1 MSNANHREKYGF
13 TLVELSLVLVII
25 GLVIGGV
32 LVGKDLIKSSEVR
45 KSINSLEQVGSAIN
59 TFKLKYGC
67 LPGDCTNTTSL
78 LSNISTGN
86 GNGNGYIDNW
96 AWESVAAVDSLRSAN
111 LLTDALVEY
120 NNAGGVSPM
129 FLGTHYIRGHNNSWS
144 YLYYADLYSVGGA
157 TIPADSV
164 PEVLPAAKKYG
175 TAITWANWVNTTG
188 CFSGDAVT
196 ASDARRIDE
205 KMDDGLP
212 KTGKFIA
219 FNGKD
224 VNGTCS
230 GWPAKCWVSGQNNYK
245 TLDDVG
251 GRVIYYL
258 PAS

>member
-1 MSNANHREKYGF
+1 M
-13 TLVELSLVLVII
+13 
-25 GLVIGGV
+25 
-32 LVGKDLIKSSEVR
+32 GKDLIKSSEVR

-111 LLTDALVEY
+111 MLTDVLVEY
-120 NNAGGVSPM
+120 NNAGGGSPM

-144 YLYYADLYSVGGA
+144 YLYYADLYSVGGGSVS
-157 TIPADSV
+157 ADNV
-164 PEVLPAAKKYG
+164 PQVLGSAKQYG
-175 TAITWANWVNTTG
+175 ITITWTNWVNTTG
-188 CFSGDAVT
+188 CLNGEAV
-196 ASDARRIDE
+196 SSNDARRVDE
-205 KMDDGLP
+205 KLDDGLP

-219 FNGKD
+219 FGGRD

-230 GWPAKCWVSGQNNYK
+230 GYPARCWVSGQNSYQALESN
-245 TLDDVG
+245 G
-251 GRVIYYL
+251 CRVIYYL